1 MTLRNLVLASL
12 LAAAAAGDP
21 GPPGGFV
28 DATKRTG
35 IDFRHTFGGRDRM
48 AKILEATG
56 PGVALLDYDG
66 DGDQDLYFVNGG
78 WVAGLSRDEAARTAS
93 SRLYRNDGGW
103 KFADVTGSAGVGHR
117 GYGIGCAAADYD
129 GDGHVDLYLCNYG
142 PNVLYRNRGDGTFAD
157 VTADAGVAGPET
169 LNGRVKWSTNAL
181 FLDADGDADL
191 DLYVCNYLAFDPA
204 FNEYYGPEAFPGP
217 SSYLGQPSLLFRNEG
232 GGRFTEVTKE
242 AGLWKPEGRGMG
254 ASALDFDGD
263 GDTDIF
269 EANDSMANYLWRN
282 LGGGKFEEIA
292 LDALVAYGQ
301 GGENTAAMHG
311 SVADYDGDGRP
322 DILVA
327 DANFNALHR
336 NLGEGRFRDDAQV
349 SGLAKASGHF
359 TSWGGFLFDYDDD
372 GTLDIFLANGGA
384 HHLFGQQN
392 SVLRGRP
399 GGRFEDVSLSL
410 GKQLFFAKRT
420 ARGAAF
426 GDLDE
431 DGDLDIVVQNID
443 GDGSPT
449 ICENRVA
456 SGNHW
461 IGFRLR
467 GLPPNTLA
475 VGARVTVETGA
486 GRAVAWVHPSAS
498 YLSSCDPRPHFGL
511 GAMERA
517 TKVEVRWPR
526 GGVTLLENLPAD
538 RYHTIVERSQP

>member
-1 MTLRNLVLASL
+1 MRLGRWLLVPL
-12 LAAAAAGDP
+12 LAAAAAG
-21 GPPGGFV
+21 GPEPTGCFV

-35 IDFRHTFGGRDRM
+35 IGFRHTFGGRDRM
-48 AKILEATG
+48 VKILEATG
-56 PGVALLDYDG
+56 PGVALLDCDG
-66 DGDQDLYFVNGG
+66 DGDQDLYFVNGT
-78 WVAGLSRDEAARTAS
+78 WIAGLSRDEAARTAS
-93 SRLYRNDGGW
+93 SHLYRNEGDW
-103 KFADVTGSAGVGHR
+103 KFTDITESAGVGHR
-117 GYGIGCAAADYD
+117 GFGMGCAAADYD
-129 GDGHVDLYLCNYG
+129 GDGHVDLFLCNYG

-157 VTADAGVAGPET
+157 VTEAARVAGPEK
-169 LNGRVKWSTNAL
+169 LNDRVKWSTNAV
-181 FLDADGDADL
+181 FLDADGDGDL
-191 DLYVCNYLAFDPA
+191 DLFVCNYLAFDPG

-217 SSYLGQPSLLFRNEG
+217 SSYLGQPSLLYRNEG
-232 GGRFTEVTKE
+232 DGTFTEVTKE
-242 AGLWKPEGRGMG
+242 SGLWKPEGRGMG

-263 GDTDIF
+263 GDTDLF

-336 NLGEGRFRDDAQV
+336 NLGEGRFRDDAQP
-349 SGLAKASGHF
+349 SGLAKVSGQF
-359 TSWGGFLFDYDDD
+359 TSWGGFLFDCDDD
-372 GTLDIFLANGGA
+372 GVLDIFLANGGA

-392 SVLRGRP
+392 NVLRGSR
-399 GGRFEDVSLSL
+399 GGKFEDVSLAL
-410 GKQLFFAKRT
+410 GKEVFFAKRT
-420 ARGAAF
+420 ARGAAY

-431 DGDLDIVVQNID
+431 DGDLDVVVQNID

-449 ICENRVA
+449 VLENRVA
-456 SGNHW
+456 PGRHW

-475 VGARVTVETGA
+475 IGARVTVETDA
-486 GRAVAWVHPSAS
+486 GRSVAWVQPSAS

-511 GAMERA
+511 GDRGRVRRA
-517 TKVEVRWPR
+517 EVRWPR
-526 GGVTLLENLPAD
+526 GGVTVLEDLPAD
-538 RYHTIVERSQP
+538 QYHAIVERSQP